1 MYFQTKSK
9 EKTFMGLSNINL
21 LSNVRSGQN
30 LNRRSIPRNNLFLPE
45 IIDLRTV
52 PTIVIAHTF
61 CASPDT
67 RISYCQCLLIEGYFC
82 AV

>member
-9 EKTFMGLSNINL
+9 EKTFMGVFNVNP

-45 IIDLRTV
+45 IITLIYFFLYTNTKRYMD
-52 PTIVIAHTF
+52 TF
-61 CASPDT
+61 VN
-67 RISYCQCLLIEGYFC
+67 RFVFLHKNLN
-82 AV
+82 

>member
-45 IIDLRTV
+45 IMFLYTNTKRHRD
-52 PTIVIAHTF
+52 TIVNKICFFT
-61 CASPDT
+61 
-67 RISYCQCLLIEGYFC
+67 
-82 AV
+82 